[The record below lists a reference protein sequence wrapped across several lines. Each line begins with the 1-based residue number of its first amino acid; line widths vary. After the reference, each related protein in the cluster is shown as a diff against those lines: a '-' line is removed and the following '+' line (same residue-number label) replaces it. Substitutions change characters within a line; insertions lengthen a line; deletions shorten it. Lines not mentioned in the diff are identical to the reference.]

1 MTETS
6 RSTQPEGAHGRP
18 IAWFGVTA
26 SFHGLIIP
34 EWPVE
39 PASRLPGADRGPGL
53 GARLAGFL
61 AAFGRRAGQ
70 GVRTT

>member
-6 RSTQPEGAHGRP
+6 RSTQPEGAHARP

-39 PASRLPGADRGPGL
+39 SAPRLPGPGL

-61 AAFGRRAGQ
+61 AAIGRRDGQ
-70 GVRTT
+70 GVRRTT